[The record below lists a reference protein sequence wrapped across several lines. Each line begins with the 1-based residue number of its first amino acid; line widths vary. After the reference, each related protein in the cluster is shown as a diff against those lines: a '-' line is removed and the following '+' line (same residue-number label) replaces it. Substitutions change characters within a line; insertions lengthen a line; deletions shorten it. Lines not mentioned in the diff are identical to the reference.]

1 MSTGQSSCY
10 DGYGSYDG
18 PKKIS
23 SNKTPQG
30 SQKMINK
37 KYASVENWGTKKMST
52 GQSSYYDRYGSYDC
66 P

>member
-1 MSTGQSSCY
+1 MSTGPSSCY

-30 SQKMINK
+30 SQKMMNK
-37 KYASVENWGTKKMST
+37 KYASVEN
-52 GQSSYYDRYGSYDC
+52 
-66 P
+66 